1 MINEINETNN
11 NIIINKSNMLNF
23 KEQLFSIEGEEK
35 DKTLNLKNNFINK
48 PNEDFQNINNN
59 SKNFKDDFNNNQIKP
74 IIKKVKTFNKEK
86 RTDKFGN
93 TIIHGGKQKIS
104 FIDKISKN
112 NFVEV
117 IKIENYKQYNK
128 MEEPSNNKGNNC
140 CLLF

>member
-1 MINEINETNN
+1 MINEINETDN
-11 NIIINKSNMLNF
+11 NIIILNKN
-23 KEQLFSIEGEEK
+23 KEQLFSIEDEKK
-35 DKTLNLKNNFINK
+35 DKEFNLKNNFINK
-48 PNEDFQNINNN
+48 PNEDFVKNI
-59 SKNFKDDFNNNQIKP
+59 KNNQINP

-128 MEEPSNNKGNNC
+128 MEEPSNKKGINC
-140 CLLF
+140 CLLS